1 MAVPTAMPIAI
12 QIPSLMRLLSLGDRC
27 PFATAALTLARC
39 GRLGG
44 GRHDRR
50 ARIDWRS
57 VTSSVFAQA
66 PVGRTT
72 LAATLMLL
80 AKLPDAKSIRRHL
93 ARNDPVDFARI
104 DGEWRIV
111 GV

>member
-1 MAVPTAMPIAI
+1 
-12 QIPSLMRLLSLGDRC
+12 
-27 PFATAALTLARC
+27 
-39 GRLGG
+39 
-44 GRHDRR
+44 
-50 ARIDWRS
+50 